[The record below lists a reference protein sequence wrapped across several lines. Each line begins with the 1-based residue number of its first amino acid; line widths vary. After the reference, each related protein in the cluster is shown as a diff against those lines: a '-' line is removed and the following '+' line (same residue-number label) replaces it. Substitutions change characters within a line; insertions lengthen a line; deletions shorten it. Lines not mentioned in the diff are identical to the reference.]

1 MLVNLDYMSTPPCP
15 SFSWPWLLELAWQ
28 AGTSWDFSCF
38 PLSGIAVVILVCL
51 THGSSVSAGVLVGS
65 REE

>member
-1 MLVNLDYMSTPPCP
+1 MPVNLDYMSTPPCP

-28 AGTSWDFSCF
+28 AGTSAAF
-38 PLSGIAVVILVCL
+38 PCLCGIAVVILVCL